1 MMSER
6 HLSLAA
12 QLLAVSLLGAA
23 VSSARAEPSS
33 LVAWTP
39 QAVKFVAAG
48 DVERGRTIAAD
59 CASCHGPAGVS
70 PSPNFPS
77 LAGQRA
83 HYLYKQ
89 LADYKAGK
97 RSNAIMTPFAATLSE
112 QEMADVAAYY
122 AAEPLPGIKPGGSPR
137 GFVKWIPAVDESH
150 PAGRIVRLGAP
161 ERNVVSCAACHGQ
174 AGEGARI
181 AVPALHG
188 QLREYFVKTMQEYR
202 SGQRRNDVYG
212 VMRENVRNLTD
223 SEIDALA
230 DYYAGPSGPATGVAS
245 Q

>member
-6 HLSLAA
+6 YSLAV
-12 QLLAVSLLGAA
+12 LLFAVC
-23 VSSARAEPSS
+23 VSPACAEPSS

-39 QAVKFVAAG
+39 KMVKFVASG
-48 DVERGRTIAAD
+48 DVARGKTIAAD

-77 LAGQRA
+77 LAGQGA
-83 HYLYKQ
+83 NYLYKQ

-97 RSNAIMTPFAATLSE
+97 RSNAIMTPFAATLSA
-112 QEMADVAAYY
+112 QDMADVSAYY
-122 AAEPLPGIKPGGSPR
+122 AAEPLPGIQRGGSPR
-137 GFVKWIPAVDESH
+137 GLVKWVPVVDESH
-150 PAGRIVRLGAP
+150 AAGSLVRLGAP
-161 ERNVVSCAACHGQ
+161 ARNVVSCAACHGQ

-181 AVPALHG
+181 SVPALYG
-188 QLREYFVKTMQEYR
+188 QTREYFVATMQAYR
-202 SGQRRNDVYG
+202 AGQRTNDVYG

-223 SEIDALA
+223 REIDALA
-230 DYYAGPSGPATGVAS
+230 DYYAAPGHRATGVAS